1 MELLKLSLAIGIMFL
16 TILMLITATI
26 SLFLKVPYV
35 PTKKRVM
42 KKMIEVARL
51 KNNDVVYDLGCGDG
65 RLLFEA
71 EKTKKVH
78 GKGYE
83 LAPIPYLL
91 AKMGGFFHNSK
102 TKIHMSNFFGAN
114 LKDANIVFCYLGTET
129 MGELYKKIKRE
140 CKKGTRI
147 ISNTFSVQG
156 IKPSKIWPQNKK
168 LRLPSIY
175 MYEI

>member
-1 MELLKLSLAIGIMFL
+1 METLKFILALGVLFF
-16 TILMLITATI
+16 TFLMLITAVI

-42 KKMIEVARL
+42 KKMIEVAKL

-65 RLLFEA
+65 RLLFAA
-71 EKTKKVH
+71 EKTKKVK
-78 GKGYE
+78 GTGYE

-91 AKMGGFFHNSK
+91 AKLGQFFHNSK
-102 TKIHMSNFFGAN
+102 VRIKMSNFFGAN
-114 LKDANIVFCYLGTET
+114 LKDANIIFCYLGPET
-129 MGELYKKIKRE
+129 TSKLYKKIKHE

-147 ISNTFSVQG
+147 ISNTFSVHG
-156 IKPSKIWPQNKK
+156 IQPSRIWPQNKK
-168 LRLPSIY
+168 LKLPSIY